1 MINTARDDVA
11 DIRSAL
17 SCIPATDRETWVQ
30 MGMAVKSKLGD
41 TGFGIWDEWSSTAHN
56 YSEKAARSVWR
67 SIKAGSIGIGTL
79 FYIAK
84 QHGWRSGMQAPHPM
98 PTKKPPAPQKFDTSK
113 YVRKIWPIA
122 NLSDA
127 IVAAH
132 PYSRNQDVTWAGGAR
147 RGGASGRVI
156 GQNADCIIVPIRDL
170 RTWEVMAVQA
180 INTDGAKQ
188 TFGPL
193 KGHGF
198 VCGNTLDGSIPWFI
212 VEGWADAVS
221 TFQTFNGNVCVF
233 ASCGLSV
240 MDALAE
246 RVIEIYAPDDLKLV
260 EDAK

>member
-1 MINTARDDVA
+1 MVRDDIA

-17 SCIPATDRETWVQ
+17 SCIPATDREIWVQ

-41 TGFGIWDEWSSTAHN
+41 SGFGIWDEWSSTAHN

-67 SIKAGSIGIGTL
+67 SIKAGSIGVGTL
-79 FYIAK
+79 FYTAE
-84 QHGWRSGMQAPHPM
+84 QYGWRSGMQAPPPM
-98 PTKKPPAPQKFDTSK
+98 PIKKPPAPQKFDTAK
-113 YVRKIWPIA
+113 YARKRWPIA
-122 NLSDA
+122 NPSDTS
-127 IVAAH
+127 VSSH
-132 PYSRNQDVTWAGGAR
+132 LYSKQQGIIWAGGAR
-147 RGGASGRVI
+147 RGRVSGYVI

-170 RTWEVMAVQA
+170 QTWKVMAVQA
-180 INTDGAKQ
+180 INTNGAKQ

-198 VCGNTLDGSIPWFI
+198 VCGNTLDKSIPWFV
-212 VEGWADAVS
+212 VEGWADAIS

-246 RVIEIYAPDDLKLV
+246 RVVTVYAPDHMKLV
-260 EDAK
+260 EDAA